1 MAVSN
6 PVSKP
11 SQPAAIKEVVIDKNF
26 EDAFEHYKNLH
37 SNDPQFK
44 TDDMIKPETQRFMK
58 RLNCSKVR
66 PQYQSDKIDND
77 VQEMLDGIGSDSVA
91 SNKKRTV
98 WRGLKGIES
107 DLQLGNLRERMILH
121 KNPPAST
128 SINPHIAI
136 GYGTPKGSSEVEML
150 MKITVPKGIK
160 ILMYNL
166 NEMEVLL
173 KHGFWLRIDR
183 IDIDIPLIV
192 EGKKPTIICKMV
204 QATALPARV
213 EPPPGSTG
221 IRR

>member
-6 PVSKP
+6 PISKP
-11 SQPAAIKEVVIDKNF
+11 SQPAAIKEVVIDKDS
-26 EDAFEHYKNLH
+26 EDAFEYYRNLH
-37 SNDPQFK
+37 SNDSQFK

-58 RLNCSKVR
+58 RLDCSKVR
-66 PQYQSDKIDND
+66 PQYQSSEIDHD
-77 VQEMLDGIGSDSVA
+77 VQEMLDGIASDSVA

-107 DLQLGNLRERMILH
+107 DSQLGNLHEGMILR

-136 GYGTPKGSSEVEML
+136 AYGTPKGASKVEML
-150 MKITVPKGIK
+150 MKITVPEGIE

-173 KHGFWLRIDR
+173 KHGHRLRIDR
-183 IDIDIPLIV
+183 IDLDVPLIV
-192 EGKKPTIICKMV
+192 KGEKPTIICKMV
-204 QATALPARV
+204 QATALPPA
-213 EPPPGSTG
+213 
-221 IRR
+221 